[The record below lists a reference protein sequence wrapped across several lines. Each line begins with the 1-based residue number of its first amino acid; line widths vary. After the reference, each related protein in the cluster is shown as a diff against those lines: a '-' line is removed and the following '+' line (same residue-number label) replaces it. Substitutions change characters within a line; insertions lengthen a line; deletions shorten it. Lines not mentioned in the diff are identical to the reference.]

1 MSLTK
6 IANHEVLTRVDIIT
20 AANELC
26 DLEKQ
31 ASDADAYGR
40 KLAHLYVEEL
50 TKKAEEEA
58 AEEERK
64 KKEEEERK
72 EKEGKDGK
80 KEGVEAEAKRE
91 GESKETEEK
100 EKMAANN
107 EIAAAIA
114 VFKKYN
120 LIQD

>member
-6 IANHEVLTRVDIIT
+6 IANHEVLSRTDMIN
-20 AANELC
+20 AAAELS

-40 KLAHLYVEEL
+40 QLAHTYVEEL
-50 TKKAEEEA
+50 IKQAEEE
-58 AEEERK
+58 ESMEKEK
-64 KKEEEERK
+64 KDKEEKERK
-72 EKEGKDGK
+72 EKEGKDG
-80 KEGVEAEAKRE
+80 VAAEAKRE
-91 GESKETEEK
+91 GESTETEEK
-100 EKMAANN
+100 EKTSANS

-120 LIQD
+120 LIEA